1 MADVSQLWDV
11 DVPAS
16 DPVKSQIS
24 FELLQTTIWFKG
36 NLSQYL
42 YHCGDNNLMGT
53 GTFLSFQRWGK
64 MAKKKKTAIVTFPSV
79 PWNKTL
85 MLTVA
90 GDWNLIIWE
99 VPSNPSHPK
108 ILFEG
113 TRITQ
118 GFHWIP
124 ERKVYHFFNSIQ
136 SHFPRTTC
144 LKAIAVISGW

>member
-11 DVPAS
+11 DVPAL

-36 NLSQYL
+36 N
-42 YHCGDNNLMGT
+42 
-53 GTFLSFQRWGK
+53 FQRWGK

-99 VPSNPSHPK
+99 VPSNPSHSK

-118 GFHWIP
+118 GFH
-124 ERKVYHFFNSIQ
+124 
-136 SHFPRTTC
+136 
-144 LKAIAVISGW
+144 